1 MAKVLQDGEKAT
13 DFSMH
18 STTGQIELKDFSG
31 SYLVLYFY
39 PKDDTPG
46 CTNEAKDFS
55 ALIDAF
61 ADRNAKVVGVSRDP
75 LSKHE
80 KFSAKH
86 DLKVIL
92 ASDESGE
99 TTEMYGTWIEKNMYG
114 KTYMGI
120 ARQTFLIGPD
130 GSIIKSW
137 KKVQVKG
144 HAEDVLSHLPDGT
157 KTSQDKV

>member
-1 MAKVLQDGEKAT
+1 MAKVLQDGEKAP
-13 DFSMH
+13 DFSMP
-18 STTGQIELKDFSG
+18 STTGQIKLDDFSG

-99 TTEMYGTWIEKNMYG
+99 TTEMYGTWI
-114 KTYMGI
+114 
-120 ARQTFLIGPD
+120 
-130 GSIIKSW
+130 
-137 KKVQVKG
+137 
-144 HAEDVLSHLPDGT
+144 
-157 KTSQDKV
+157 

>member
-1 MAKVLQDGEKAT
+1 MAKVLQDGEKAP
-13 DFSMH
+13 DFSMP
-18 STTGQIELKDFSG
+18 STTGQIKLEDFSG

-61 ADRNAKVVGVSRDP
+61 ADRNAKV
-75 LSKHE
+75 E

-137 KKVQVKG
+137 KKVRVKG

>member
-1 MAKVLQDGEKAT
+1 MAKVLQDGEKAP
-13 DFSMH
+13 DFSMP
-18 STTGQIELKDFSG
+18 STSGSIQLKDFAG
-31 SYLVLYFY
+31 GYLVLYFY

-55 ALIDAF
+55 EMIEAF
-61 ADRNAKVVGVSRDP
+61 AARNAKIVGVSRDP

-80 KFSAKH
+80 KFAAKH

-92 ASDESGE
+92 GSDESGKV
-99 TTEMYGTWIEKNMYG
+99 TESYGTWVEKNMYG
-114 KTYMGI
+114 RTYMGI

-137 KKVQVKG
+137 KKVRVKG
-144 HAEDVLSHLPDGT
+144 HAEGVLGHLPDPT
-157 KTSQDKV
+157 KAN